1 MRHSTKNTK
10 QDIDEETE
18 KLWWK
23 AVEEADRKGE
33 VVNFLK
39 NTLTESERLMLGRR
53 LMISSLLL
61 RGLTQMEIRF
71 LLDLSPN
78 TTWKVKRWLEKEIP
92 EYGVVLKQVDIEA
105 ESKRSR
111 NDRSKTQEHLQP
123 FSSAWL
129 KRKYPM
135 HFLILNV
142 ADAVID
148 RLRESSERRHR
159 R

>member
-39 NTLTESERLMLGRR
+39 NTLTESEQLMLGRR

-78 TTWKVKRWLEKEIP
+78 TTWKVKRWL
-92 EYGVVLKQVDIEA
+92 Q
-105 ESKRSR
+105 
-111 NDRSKTQEHLQP
+111 
-123 FSSAWL
+123 
-129 KRKYPM
+129 
-135 HFLILNV
+135 
-142 ADAVID
+142 
-148 RLRESSERRHR
+148 
-159 R
+159 